1 MAISYPKPLCIYEYT
16 KNMSGVDISDQ
27 YMAYHV
33 ALRKSMK
40 WSRKLFFHL
49 FNMIILNSYLLNQK
63 FGKRMGK
70 QDFIEYIATY
80 LVETSIQHVSLPGCS
95 TFSQDSNSRLV
106 ERHFPKKIGN
116 GKNGLLCQACNFSPA
131 QLSKLGLVG
140 VRVKCKTTSYCCD
153 QCDVPLC
160 VTPCFEIFHTFQDY
174 RKETLRNR
182 LPTL

>member
-1 MAISYPKPLCIYEYT
+1 
-16 KNMSGVDISDQ
+16 MSGVDISDQ

-33 ALRKSMK
+33 ALQKSMK

-80 LVETSIQHVSLPGCS
+80 LVEMPIQHVSLPGHS
-95 TFSQDSNSRLV
+95 TFSPDSNSRLV
-106 ERHFPKKIGN
+106 ERHFPRKIGN
-116 GKNGLLCQACNFSPA
+116 GKNCLLCQACNFSPA

-140 VRVKCKTTSYCCD
+140 VRVKRKTTSYCCD

-174 RKETLRNR
+174 RKETL
-182 LPTL
+182 